1 MPSKLKF
8 YIFAAYLALLVGCSE
23 SESERASSLDVAS
36 DVQAENV
43 IVPAGPRANIT
54 YRHLTALKE
63 YPTDV
68 IRYNDGRP
76 MPMFDLK
83 RQLLTLACREALGFQ
98 VDMPVGIIKSARDI
112 EIPIEHV
119 LHNPSVTIEK
129 VREVDNGTRQV
140 GEVFV
145 NNEPTRVTYEEVVS
159 LPGERAVRGVC
170 VGSEYVME

>member
-1 MPSKLKF
+1 MYVAVAS
-8 YIFAAYLALLVGCSE
+8 AALLVGCSK
-23 SESERASSLDVAS
+23 SETKQGSSIDIASEP
-36 DVQAENV
+36 QAQITVNPE
-43 IVPAGPRANIT
+43 VPAANIA